1 MKFVLDSTERTN
13 EPPSPTQRREKSGRF
28 DSVQTSLR
36 RQLRD
41 GEIWEIPLGFDRAYK
56 RAYSE
61 TGEIWEIRLGFDRAY
76 RAFRRQFR
84 DGRNLGEIRLA
95 KSLRQLRDGRNL
107 GDFRECTGR
116 NLRRQLG
123 DGRNRGDAGGGGWS
137 LGVVDPPAPPFAA
150 SMTSPPPLT

>member
-1 MKFVLDSTERTN
+1 MIIFYRFILYTCLCTAVERTN
-13 EPPSPTQRREKSGRF
+13 ELPSPSEEDINSGF
-28 DSVQTSLR
+28 DRAYKRASVANSET
-36 RQLRD
+36 

-107 GDFRECTGR
+107 GEIRECTLLYKH
-116 NLRRQLG
+116 LRRQLG
-123 DGRNRGDAGGGGWS
+123 DGRNRGDAGGGER
-137 LGVVDPPAPPFAA
+137 VVIRGR
-150 SMTSPPPLT
+150 